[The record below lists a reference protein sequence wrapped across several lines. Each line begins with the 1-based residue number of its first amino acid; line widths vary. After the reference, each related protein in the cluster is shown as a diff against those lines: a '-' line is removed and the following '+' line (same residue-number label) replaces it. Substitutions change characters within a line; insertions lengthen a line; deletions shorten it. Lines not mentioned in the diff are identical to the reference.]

1 VRDGNVNDEVRE
13 EEQRKFYNWWG
24 ASPEGNER
32 ASNLKVLF
40 NRRFS
45 ETFIGNWFIENALNK
60 KALDYGCGSSGQ
72 QDRKS
77 SWVQRSDR

>member
-1 VRDGNVNDEVRE
+1 MNEVRE

-32 ASNLKVLF
+32 ASNLKCYSIVDS
-40 NRRFS
+40 R

-77 SWVQRSDR
+77 SWVQRK